1 MRLSRVVFIFYFLL
15 VCSVASAQKT
25 LSLSEAIAIGLKN
38 NFDIQIQKL
47 DLEIARNNNTWG
59 QAGRYPLITFNSNQN
74 NQIVQRKPANP
85 FAVPGRSISD
95 GLNGQLDAQ
104 FILFDGFSINLTKER
119 LEQLED
125 LSYGNSA
132 FIIEGVVQGIV
143 LAYYQAL
150 LDKENLSVLEKNLAY
165 SKERY
170 EFVQLRKELGSAIT
184 FDVLQE
190 KNNYLTDSANVLR
203 QEIVYR
209 NTVRNLNVL
218 LSDSLD
224 HRWEFTDS
232 LFYHGENYSLSEM
245 RERMVRSNTNLKNQ
259 YINQELLRNNTQLM
273 RSDLYPTIGLNVGA
287 TGSLDRLNADF
298 RSATGPIQKREI
310 GYVNDDANFPVI
322 QTSNES
328 VFVNQ
333 SINGNSYSGYA
344 NLSLRWTLFNGRQIK
359 RSIENAQIQE
369 KMGSLTTD
377 QLKLSL
383 ENDLLA
389 TYDLYNLRRQ
399 LVDIATEKEEAAVL
413 NLELANLRYRNG
425 ALSAIDLR
433 IVQENARNASIEKS
447 SAIFALITSRT
458 ELIRLTGGIIE
469 LYPVE

>member
-1 MRLSRVVFIFYFLL
+1 MIFVFSII
-15 VCSVASAQKT
+15 CSVAFAQQS
-25 LSLSEAIAIGLKN
+25 LSMSEAIAIGLKN

-47 DLEIARNNNTWG
+47 DLEISRNNNTWG
-59 QAGRYPLITFNSNQN
+59 QAGRYPTLTFNANQN

-85 FAVPGRSISD
+85 FAVPGRSIND
-95 GLNGQLDAQ
+95 NINGQLDAQ
-104 FILFDGFSINLTKER
+104 FILFDGFSINLTKEQ
-119 LEQLED
+119 LEQLEA

-150 LDKENLSVLEKNLAY
+150 LDKENLNVLEKNLAY

-224 HRWEFTDS
+224 QHWVFTDS
-232 LFYHGENYSLSEM
+232 LFYQGENYSLSEM

-259 YINQELLRNNTQLM
+259 YINQELLRNNTKLQQ
-273 RSDLYPTIGLNVGA
+273 SNLYPTISLNVGA
-287 TGSLDRLNADF
+287 SGSLDRLNADF
-298 RSATGPIQKREI
+298 RSATGPVQKNTI
-310 GYVNDDANFPVI
+310 GYVNDDNNFPVI
-322 QTSNES
+322 QTNNQSE
-328 VFVNQ
+328 FVNQ

-369 KMGSLTTD
+369 KMGTLSIN

-399 LVDIATEKEEAAVL
+399 LVEIAIEKEEAAVL
-413 NLELANLRYRNG
+413 NLELANVRYRNG

-433 IVQENARNASIEKS
+433 IVQENARNAAIEKS
-447 SAIFALITSRT
+447 LAIFALITSRT
-458 ELIRLTGGIIE
+458 DLLRLTGGIIE

>member
-1 MRLSRVVFIFYFLL
+1 MRLNRVVLIFNFLF
-15 VCSVASAQKT
+15 VCSAAFAQQT

-47 DLEIARNNNTWG
+47 DLEIARNSNTWG

-85 FAVPGRSISD
+85 FAVPGRNISD
-95 GLNGQLDAQ
+95 NLNGQLDAQ

-150 LDKENLSVLEKNLAY
+150 LDKENLNVLEKNLAY

-224 HRWEFTDS
+224 HHWVFTDS

-245 RERMVRSNTNLKNQ
+245 RARMVRSNTNLKNQ
-259 YINQELLRNNTQLM
+259 YINQELLRNNTKLM
-273 RSDLYPTIGLNVGA
+273 QSDLYPTIGLNIGA
-287 TGSLDRLNADF
+287 NGSLDRLNADF
-298 RSATGPIQKREI
+298 RSATGPEQKNTI

-322 QTSNES
+322 QTNNQSL
-328 VFVNQ
+328 FVNQ
-333 SINGNSYSGYA
+333 SLSGNSYGAYA

-369 KMGSLTTD
+369 KMGMLTTN

-399 LVDIATEKEEAAVL
+399 LVNIAIEKEEAAEL
-413 NLELANLRYRNG
+413 NLELANVRYRNG

-433 IVQENARNASIEKS
+433 IVQENARNAAIEKS
-447 SAIFALITSRT
+447 LAVFALITSRT
-458 ELIRLTGGIIE
+458 ELLRLTGGIIE
-469 LYPVE
+469 MYPVE

>member
-1 MRLSRVVFIFYFLL
+1 MRLSRVVLFFIFS
-15 VCSVASAQKT
+15 SVYSIASGQQS
-25 LSLSEAIAIGLKN
+25 LSMSEAITIGLKN

-47 DLEIARNNNTWG
+47 DLEIARNNNNWG
-59 QAGRYPLITFNSNQN
+59 QAGRYPTITFNSNQN
-74 NQIVQRKPANP
+74 NQIVRRKPANP
-85 FAVPGRSISD
+85 FAVAGQSKNNNI
-95 GLNGQLDAQ
+95 NGQLDAQ
-104 FILFDGFSINLTKER
+104 FILFDGFAINLTKER
-119 LEQLED
+119 LEQLEE

-190 KNNYLTDSANVLR
+190 KNNYLTDSSNVLR
-203 QEIVYR
+203 QEIAFR
-209 NTVRNLNVL
+209 NSVRSLNVL

-224 HRWEFTDS
+224 HHWVFTDS
-232 LFYHGENYSLSEM
+232 LFYQGENYSLSEM

-273 RSDLYPTIGLNVGA
+273 RSDLYPTIALNVGGN
-287 TGSLDRLNADF
+287 GSLDRLNADF
-298 RSATGPIQKREI
+298 RSSTGPQQKNTI
-310 GYVNDDANFPVI
+310 GFVNDDSNFPVI
-322 QTSNES
+322 QTNNES
-328 VFVNQ
+328 QFVNQ
-333 SINGNSYSGYA
+333 SISGNSYGAYA

-369 KMGSLTTD
+369 KMGVLTTS

-399 LVDIATEKEEAAVL
+399 LVDIAIEKEDAAVL
-413 NLELANLRYRNG
+413 NLELANVRYRNG

-433 IVQENARNASIEKS
+433 IVQENARNAAIEKS
-447 SAIFALITSRT
+447 LAIFALITSRT
-458 ELIRLTGGIIE
+458 DLLRLTGGIID